1 MEICIHDLWNE
12 YELIDCGNGRKLERF
27 GEITLIRPEI
37 TATGKPHLSN
47 AEWTE
52 MANAEFVETSKN
64 SGKWNIFKQIPETWR
79 MEYIS
84 RSSKRPLSVSRREA
98 DGMSTANQREVPHIT
113 AELSLTTSKH
123 IGIFPEQV
131 INWQFIEREHKNFGN
146 ESFLNLFG
154 YTGLSTV
161 FASNFFDKATHID
174 SIKKVVEW
182 TRRNAENSG
191 RSNIRL
197 ITEDAQK
204 FVERE
209 IKRGNTYDGIILDPP
224 AIGSG
229 AKNEKWIFD
238 EMIENL
244 LSNVNQI
251 AKRKSFI
258 IMNLYSHSIFGMVV
272 RELLHKSF
280 PNHNIEI
287 CEEVKGLS
295 RFGGKISHGVFVWL
309 KS

>member
-1 MEICIHDLWNE
+1 MEICLHNLWNE

-37 TATGKPHLSN
+37 TATGKPHLSD
-47 AEWTE
+47 AQWKE

-64 SGKWNIFKQIPETWR
+64 SGQWDIFKQIPDTWT
-79 MEYIS
+79 
-84 RSSKRPLSVSRREA
+84 
-98 DGMSTANQREVPHIT
+98 MSYHSPSGIQLT

-131 INWQFIEREHKNFGN
+131 INWQFIERESVSYGH
-146 ESFLNLFG
+146 ECFLNLFG

-174 SIKKVVEW
+174 SIRKVVEW

-191 RSNIRL
+191 RNNIRL

-209 IKRGNTYDGIILDPP
+209 IKRGNKYDGIILDPP

-244 LSNVNQI
+244 LTNVNLI
-251 AKRKSFI
+251 AKDKSFI
-258 IMNLYSHSIFGMVV
+258 IMNLYSHSVYGMEV
-272 RELLHKSF
+272 RELLHKCF
-280 PNHNIEI
+280 PHHNIEM
-287 CEEVKGLS
+287 CEEVKGVS
-295 RFGGKISHGVFVWL
+295 QFGGKISHGVFVWM
-309 KS
+309 KKI

>member
-12 YELIDCGNGRKLERF
+12 YELIDCGNSRKLERF

-47 AEWTE
+47 AEWKE

-258 IMNLYSHSIFGMVV
+258 IMNLYSHSVFGMEI

-280 PNHNIEI
+280 PNHNIEM

-295 RFGGKISHGVFVWL
+295 KFGGKISHGMFVWL

>member
-37 TATGKPHLSN
+37 TATGKPHLS
-47 AEWTE
+47 ETQWKE

-64 SGKWNIFKQIPETWR
+64 SGKWNIFKQIPETWQ
-79 MEYIS
+79 
-84 RSSKRPLSVSRREA
+84 
-98 DGMSTANQREVPHIT
+98 MSYNSPSGIRLI

-131 INWQFIEREHKNFGN
+131 INWQFIERESVNFGH

-161 FASNFFDKATHID
+161 FASNFFEKATHID
-174 SIKKVVEW
+174 SIRKMVEW
-182 TRRNAENSG
+182 TRRNAECSG

-244 LSNVNQI
+244 LTNVNQI
-251 AKRKSFI
+251 AKQKSFV
-258 IMNLYSHSIFGMVV
+258 IMNLYTHSVYGMDI
-272 RELLHKSF
+272 RELLHKCF
-280 PNHNIEI
+280 PHHNIVM
-287 CEEVKGLS
+287 CEEMKS
-295 RFGGKISHGVFVWL
+295 ISTYGGKISHGMFVWM
-309 KS
+309 KSC

>member
-1 MEICIHDLWNE
+1 MEICLHDLLNE

-37 TATGKPHLSN
+37 TATGKPHLSE
-47 AEWTE
+47 AQWKE

-64 SGKWNIFKQIPETWR
+64 SGRWDIFKPIPETWR
-79 MEYIS
+79 MEYTS
-84 RSSKRPLSVSRREA
+84 RPLSLRPFDYAQGAKAWKETHIDA
-98 DGMSTANQREVPHIT
+98 D
-113 AELSLTTSKH
+113 LSLTTSKH

-131 INWQFIEREHKNFGN
+131 INWQFIERESASYGH

-154 YTGLSTV
+154 YTGLSTI

-174 SIKKVVEW
+174 SIRKVVEW

-191 RSNIRL
+191 RSNIHP

-209 IKRGNTYDGIILDPP
+209 IKRGNTYNGIILDPP

-244 LSNVNQI
+244 LTNVNLI
-251 AKRKSFI
+251 AKDKSFI
-258 IMNLYSHSIFGMVV
+258 IMNLYSHSVYGMEV
-272 RELLHKSF
+272 RELLHKCF
-280 PNHNIEI
+280 PHHNIEM
-287 CEEVKGLS
+287 CEEVKGIS
-295 RFGGKISHGVFVWL
+295 QFGGKISHGMFVWM

>member
-37 TATGKPHLSN
+37 TATGKPHLS
-47 AEWTE
+47 ETQWKE

-64 SGKWNIFKQIPETWR
+64 SGKWNIFKQIPETWQ
-79 MEYIS
+79 
-84 RSSKRPLSVSRREA
+84 
-98 DGMSTANQREVPHIT
+98 MSYNSPSGIRLI

-131 INWQFIEREHKNFGN
+131 INWQFIERESVNFGH

-154 YTGLSTV
+154 YTGLSTI

-174 SIKKVVEW
+174 SIRKMVEW
-182 TRRNAENSG
+182 TRHNAECSG

-209 IKRGNTYDGIILDPP
+209 IKRGNKYDGIILDPP

-244 LSNVNQI
+244 LTNVNQI
-251 AKRKSFI
+251 AKQKSFV
-258 IMNLYSHSIFGMVV
+258 IMNLYTHSVYGMDI
-272 RELLHKSF
+272 RELLHKCF
-280 PNHNIEI
+280 PYHNIAM
-287 CEEVKGLS
+287 CEEVKS
-295 RFGGKISHGVFVWL
+295 ISTYGGKISHGLFVWL
-309 KS
+309 KNA